1 MTFGDFLLAL
11 GMFLSGTLNTITAK
25 WAQRTPSIGR
35 ETKDDLST
43 TIWGSLDGQ
52 DGKDERSFDHP
63 FFQASTMFIGE
74 ALCLIA
80 FIIKK
85 KYFSA
90 PAPPT
95 YTSLKDGTSSST
107 SDGLF
112 TNSIYF
118 SLPAML
124 DMTGTGVMN
133 AGLCLTYASVFQML
147 RSAVVVFT
155 ALLSVVI
162 LKRRLRAFHWVSILF
177 VVMGVSVV
185 GYVSIKYSSDDSSK
199 SQSSVMLGNALV
211 ILAQAMVALQ
221 MVVEE
226 KIINTYGAP
235 ALKAVGF
242 EGVFGFLIL
251 GILLVPLYYIQ
262 VSGGVNEYPIEDAYD
277 ALLQV
282 SNSGEIQIAL
292 CGYIMSIAFF
302 NFFGISVT
310 KAMSASH
317 RMVLDS
323 LRTVAVLAV
332 SIALGWEEF
341 HYEQLFGFFLLI
353 LGTSLYN
360 EIIRLPSIFEYDD
373 DEEVRESF
381 VESIRQDSKDLGVK
395 SGMEPLLD
403 TANV

>member
-1 MTFGDFLLAL
+1 
-11 GMFLSGTLNTITAK
+11 MFLSGTLNTITAK
-25 WAQRTPSIGR
+25 WAQRTHSLGR
-35 ETKDDLST
+35 DTADDLST

-52 DGKDERSFDHP
+52 DGLEKRSFDHP

-74 ALCLIA
+74 ALCLVA
-80 FIIKK
+80 FVIKK
-85 KYFSA
+85 KYFS
-90 PAPPT
+90 PPT
-95 YTSLKDGTSSST
+95 PQAYTSLKDGSSASE
-107 SDGLF
+107 GLF
-112 TNSIYF
+112 TNSVYF
-118 SLPAML
+118 SIPAML

-155 ALLSVVI
+155 AFMSVAI
-162 LKRRLRAFHWVSILF
+162 LKRKLRAFHWASIAL
-177 VVMGVSVV
+177 VVAGVSVV
-185 GYVSIKYSSDDSSK
+185 GYVSIKYSGDDSTK

-211 ILAQAMVALQ
+211 IVAQAMVALQ

-226 KIINTYGAP
+226 KIINSHGAP

-242 EGVFGFLIL
+242 EGVFGFVIL

-262 VSGGVNEYPIEDAYD
+262 VSGGAHDYPIEDAVD
-277 ALLQV
+277 AMIQI

-292 CGYIMSIAFF
+292 TGYICSIAFF

-323 LRTVAVLAV
+323 LRTVAVLGV
-332 SIALGWEEF
+332 SIALGWEDF
-341 HYEQLFGFFLLI
+341 HYEQLFGFALLI

-360 EIIRLPSIFEYDD
+360 EIIRVPALFDYDD

-381 VESIRQDSKDLGVK
+381 VESVRQDSKDIGEK
-395 SGMEPLLD
+395 EGMAPLLD